1 MPMNCVSVDIFCV
14 QLENNYFD
22 NKYYWNW
29 SDAAAEIIFTIEKK
43 INVSKFLGFIFF
55 FV

>member
-1 MPMNCVSVDIFCV
+1 MPMDSVSVDIFCV

-29 SDAAAEIIFTIEKK
+29 SDAAADIIFTIE
-43 INVSKFLGFIFF
+43 
-55 FV
+55 

>member
-1 MPMNCVSVDIFCV
+1 MPMDCVSVDIFCV

-29 SDAAAEIIFTIEKK
+29 SDAAAELNNDKC
-43 INVSKFLGFIFF
+43 VSILELFFSF